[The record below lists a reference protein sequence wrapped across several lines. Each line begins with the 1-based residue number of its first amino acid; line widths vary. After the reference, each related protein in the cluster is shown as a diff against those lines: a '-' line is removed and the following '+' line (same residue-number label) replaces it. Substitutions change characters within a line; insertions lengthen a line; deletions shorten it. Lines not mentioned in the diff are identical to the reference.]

1 MGSVTRSLGAPT
13 FAEEITLE
21 EEVLIIWN
29 MKNAPLTAARVVS
42 PRLLYGSQS
51 LRVYKAP

>member
-13 FAEEITLE
+13 FGEEITLE
-21 EEVLIIWN
+21 EEILIIWN

-42 PRLLYGSQS
+42 PRLLYVSQS